1 MSRVS
6 DSTKAQLKK
15 KLIHSVQKTILEE
28 KNARTVN
35 KLTLYTD
42 QQKYPTSNDGDLWII
57 TL

>member
-1 MSRVS
+1 MSVS

-42 QQKYPTSNDGDLWII
+42 QQKYPIGNDSNLWIV